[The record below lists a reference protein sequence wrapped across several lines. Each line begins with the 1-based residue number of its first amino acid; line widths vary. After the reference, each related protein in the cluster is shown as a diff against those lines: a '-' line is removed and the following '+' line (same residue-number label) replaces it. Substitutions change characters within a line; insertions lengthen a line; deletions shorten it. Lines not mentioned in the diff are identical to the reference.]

1 MANCSVVARRTC
13 KCYWIWLC
21 DMSKNMILRFSNIEQ
36 GASGVGIGN
45 FEEVGPLNTEL
56 KPRNSTW
63 LKKADLL
70 FVVMIV
76 KRVSMNLFT
85 RWLSIVLTQFNA
97 SGDVNHIGQSS
108 WNRVQFCG
116 GQKTVCEN
124 RWWSSHRLDY
134 IVDWIVQQG
143 WETAEEPSVHR
154 GRVIWWQI
162 CCHSRFICC
171 ESYRSWEIEA

>member
-1 MANCSVVARRTC
+1 MLLNLILWYE
-13 KCYWIWLC
+13 KKH
-21 DMSKNMILRFSNIEQ
+21 DLRFSNIEQ

-45 FEEVGPLNTEL
+45 FEEVGPLNTYL

-70 FVVMIV
+70 FVVIIV

-85 RWLSIVLTQFNA
+85 LWLSIMLTRFNA
-97 SGDVNHIGQSS
+97 SDAVNRIGQSS

-124 RWWSSHRLDY
+124 R
-134 IVDWIVQQG
+134 
-143 WETAEEPSVHR
+143 
-154 GRVIWWQI
+154 
-162 CCHSRFICC
+162 C
-171 ESYRSWEIEA
+171 